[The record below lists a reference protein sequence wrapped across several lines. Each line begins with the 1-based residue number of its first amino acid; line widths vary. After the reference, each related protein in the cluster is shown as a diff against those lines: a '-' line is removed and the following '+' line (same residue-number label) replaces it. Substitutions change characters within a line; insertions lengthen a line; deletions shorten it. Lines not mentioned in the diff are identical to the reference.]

1 MKVRGE
7 TMSRIAICMA
17 SGCEEIEGLTVVDV
31 LRRAGMDIDMIA
43 VSDEPL
49 VTGSH
54 GISFVTDKMIA
65 EVNWADYDGIVL
77 PGGIPGTPNLG
88 ASSEVTDALRLFAQE
103 GKLLAAICAAPSV
116 LGEQGLLQGKKA
128 TSYPG
133 FAENMPGA
141 VYVEDDVVW
150 DGNVITSRGLGT
162 AIPFALTI
170 VEYYSDHETAVALG
184 RKFMYEFC

>member
-1 MKVRGE
+1 M
-7 TMSRIAICMA
+7 
-17 SGCEEIEGLTVVDV
+17 
-31 LRRAGMDIDMIA
+31 
-43 VSDEPL
+43 
-49 VTGSH
+49 
-54 GISFVTDKMIA
+54 
-65 EVNWADYDGIVL
+65 
-77 PGGIPGTPNLG
+77 
-88 ASSEVTDALRLFAQE
+88 
-103 GKLLAAICAAPSV
+103 LAAICAAPSV

-170 VEYYSDHETAVALG
+170 VEYYFDHETAVALG

>member
-1 MKVRGE
+1 
-7 TMSRIAICMA
+7 MSRIAICMA

-103 GKLLAAICAAPSV
+103 GKLLSAICAAPSV